1 MLSLLEYSFTRF
13 VRANTFVT
21 IPVREAVMMWD
32 IDIGSVGDR
41 DQHTLYSR
49 RASCASET
57 LCICWLYLPIAQSL
71 DYSTEAENP
80 VLYVRSQRLR
90 LVV

>member
-21 IPVREAVMMWD
+21 IPVPETLTMWD

-41 DQHTLYSR
+41 DQHILYWR
-49 RASCASET
+49 RAGCASET

-80 VLYVRSQRLR
+80 VL
-90 LVV
+90 